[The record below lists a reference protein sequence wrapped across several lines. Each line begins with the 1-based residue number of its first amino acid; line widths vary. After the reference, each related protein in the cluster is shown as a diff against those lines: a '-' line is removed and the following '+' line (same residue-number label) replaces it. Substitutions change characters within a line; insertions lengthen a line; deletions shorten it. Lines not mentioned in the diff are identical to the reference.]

1 MNPFPFVTFVP
12 SWLYPVRS
20 GARAGVFA
28 VALAVLT
35 SCASAPPSPA
45 KIAEFSQAWKTAG
58 PGERGYLVRIDLV
71 REHLAGKEQA
81 EVLEFLGA
89 PDGDEGRAF
98 VYRLGL
104 ASGGEELVSEGVLRR
119 GRTGGRGV
127 GGQVRGE

>member
-1 MNPFPFVTFVP
+1 MTNQTESFVTFVP
-12 SWLYPVRS
+12 SWLYSVRS
-20 GARAGVFA
+20 GTRAGIFA

-81 EVLEFLGA
+81 EVLEFLGS

-98 VYRLGL
+98 VYRLGWTPEGRNWYL
-104 ASGGEELVSEGVLRR
+104 KVSFDAEGRVD
-119 GRTGGRGV
+119 GV
-127 GGQVRGE
+127 YGDK